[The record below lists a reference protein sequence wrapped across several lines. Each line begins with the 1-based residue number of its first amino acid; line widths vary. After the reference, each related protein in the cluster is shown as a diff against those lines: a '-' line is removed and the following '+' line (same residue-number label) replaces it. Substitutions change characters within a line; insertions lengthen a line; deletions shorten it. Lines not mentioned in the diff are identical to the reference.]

1 MVFVRAPPLLF
12 QINSAQN
19 QGIVAE
25 LLSAKACPT
34 DWRVRNF
41 AVKMETVGAII
52 NNANLAFLHPLSQVE
67 HLILSP
73 RYQPLWQQGRAE
85 RHWEQGEQKPLHL
98 QHGNWA
104 RGRDTC
110 IPLQDSQLCLLLLEI
125 CPKWLTWVYSNL
137 SPAPHCSLLH
147 SGLSKLNAFRNAI
160 ISCAFWGQGQYGY
173 YHLEQEALFGS
184 IKHRRVK

>member
-1 MVFVRAPPLLF
+1 MFVRAPPLLF

-98 QHGNWA
+98 QHGN
-104 RGRDTC
+104 
-110 IPLQDSQLCLLLLEI
+110 
-125 CPKWLTWVYSNL
+125 
-137 SPAPHCSLLH
+137 
-147 SGLSKLNAFRNAI
+147 
-160 ISCAFWGQGQYGY
+160 
-173 YHLEQEALFGS
+173 
-184 IKHRRVK
+184 